1 MGLYTSASMR
11 ILFINKASLRHE
23 GGAEIRSKEVAKRL
37 VSLGHDVVVLAAKTN
52 INELESE
59 RYQGIQLYHKKVL
72 PDWVIRRFPAPHY
85 FCLAAANLF
94 LMFHIY
100 FLLKGEKFDII
111 REDISPFP
119 PSFLLSIIRLPA
131 LKRIAMVHNLPRTL
145 KGWLRFYG
153 PVYGFVGFLM
163 NCLLR
168 SGKLKYD
175 RIISA
180 GKWFADELKQS
191 PKIASRVSYIPNG
204 VDLQQFCNRKKHP
217 CNPELVRLLSVGR
230 LVETKGH
237 RYSIEALSHLKD
249 EYPRIKL
256 DIFGD
261 GPLKQ
266 TLGRLAEQLGV
277 YDRVDFKL
285 PVPYEQMAQIYIQY
299 DFFVMPSVFEGFP
312 VVLIEAM
319 ASELPIIATAIPGI
333 AGVLDASCATLALT
347 EDGHDLAQNLR
358 WAFKHPDEIAQKAD
372 LAYKYAKQYSWDRVA
387 EQEMAEFV
395 LRNDKSP
402 NEGDGPWKG

>member
-1 MGLYTSASMR
+1 MR

-37 VSLGHDVVVLAAKTN
+37 VSFGHDVVVLAAKTN
-52 INELESE
+52 INDPDSE
-59 RYQGIQLYHKKVL
+59 HYQGIQLYHKKVL

-85 FCLAAANLF
+85 LSLAAANLF

-100 FLLKGEKFDII
+100 FLLKEEKFDII

-119 PSFLLSIIRLPA
+119 PSFLLSIVRLPA
-131 LKRIAMVHNLPRTL
+131 FKRIAMVHNLPRTL

-163 NCLLR
+163 NRLLR
-168 SGKLKYD
+168 SGKLKFD

-180 GKWFADELKQS
+180 GKWFADELKES
-191 PKIASRVSYIPNG
+191 PKIAGRVSYIPNG
-204 VDLQQFCNRKKHP
+204 VDLRQFCNRQKNTY
-217 CNPELVRLLSVGR
+217 NPEVLRLLSVGR

-237 RYSIEALSHLKD
+237 RYSIEALSHLKS
-249 EYPRIKL
+249 EYPQIKL

-266 TLGRLAEQLGV
+266 ALGRLAEQLGV
-277 YDRVDFKL
+277 RDRIDFKL

-319 ASELPIIATAIPGI
+319 ASELPIVATGIPGI
-333 AGVLDASCATLALT
+333 AGVLDASCATLTLT
-347 EDGHDLAQNLR
+347 EDGHDIAQKLR
-358 WAFKHPDEIAQKAD
+358 WAFEHPDEVTQRAKQG
-372 LAYKYAKQYSWDRVA
+372 YRNAKQYSWDRVA
-387 EQEMAEFV
+387 EQELAEFV
-395 LRNDKSP
+395 LSNDKSP
-402 NEGDGPWKG
+402 NEGDRSWKG

>member
-1 MGLYTSASMR
+1 MR

-23 GGAEIRSKEVAKRL
+23 GGAEIRSKEVGKRL

-52 INELESE
+52 INEPESE
-59 RYQGIQLYHKKVL
+59 HYQGIKVYYKKVL
-72 PDWVIRRFPAPHY
+72 PDWLIQRFPAPHY
-85 FCLAAANLF
+85 LCLAAANLF

-100 FLLKGEKFDII
+100 FLLRGEKFDLI

-119 PSFLLSIIRLPA
+119 PSFLLSFVGLPA
-131 LKRIAMVHNLPRTL
+131 SKRIAVVHNLPQTL
-145 KGWLRFYG
+145 SVWLKFYG
-153 PVYGFVGFLM
+153 PIYGFPGFLM
-163 NCLLR
+163 SGFLR

-204 VDLQQFCNRKKHP
+204 VDIQQFCNRKKQP
-217 CNPELVRLLSVGR
+217 YNSELIRLLSVGR

-237 RYSIEALSHLKD
+237 RYSIEALSYLKG
-249 EYPRIKL
+249 EFPRIKL

-261 GPLKQ
+261 GPLKK

-277 YDRVDFKL
+277 YDRIDFKL

-312 VVLIEAM
+312 VTLIEAM
-319 ASELPIIATAIPGI
+319 ASELPIVATDIPGI
-333 AGVLDASCATLALT
+333 TGVLDASCATLALP
-347 EDGHDLAQNLR
+347 EDGLDLAQKLK
-358 WAFKHPDEIAQKAD
+358 WAVKHPDEIAQKAE
-372 LAYKYAKQYSWDRVA
+372 LGYRYAKQYSWDRVA
-387 EQEMAEFV
+387 DQEMAEFV
-395 LRNDKSP
+395 LGRDKSL
-402 NEGDGPWKG
+402 N

>member
-1 MGLYTSASMR
+1 MGVYTSASMR

-52 INELESE
+52 IKELELE

-85 FCLAAANLF
+85 LCLAAANLF

-119 PSFLLSIIRLPA
+119 PSFLLSIVRLPA
-131 LKRIAMVHNLPRTL
+131 LKRIAIVHNLPRTL

-204 VDLQQFCNRKKHP
+204 VDLQQFCNRKTQP

-237 RYSIEALSHLKD
+237 RYSIEAISHLKD

-277 YDRVDFKL
+277 YDRV
-285 PVPYEQMAQIYIQY
+285 V
-299 DFFVMPSVFEGFP
+299 FFCYR
-312 VVLIEAM
+312 
-319 ASELPIIATAIPGI
+319 TA
-333 AGVLDASCATLALT
+333 VDQHHLECS
-347 EDGHDLAQNLR
+347 
-358 WAFKHPDEIAQKAD
+358 
-372 LAYKYAKQYSWDRVA
+372 
-387 EQEMAEFV
+387 
-395 LRNDKSP
+395 
-402 NEGDGPWKG
+402 

>member
-1 MGLYTSASMR
+1 MGLYPSPSMR

-23 GGAEIRSKEVAKRL
+23 GGAEIRSKEVGKRL

-52 INELESE
+52 INEPESE
-59 RYQGIQLYHKKVL
+59 HYQGIQLYHKKVL

-85 FCLAAANLF
+85 LCLAAANLF
-94 LMFHIY
+94 LMFYIY
-100 FLLKGEKFDII
+100 FLLKEEKFDII

-119 PSFLLSIIRLPA
+119 PSFLLSIVRLPV

-153 PVYGFVGFLM
+153 PVYGAVGFLM
-163 NCLLR
+163 SHLLR

-204 VDLQQFCNRKKHP
+204 VDIQQFCNRKKQP
-217 CNPELVRLLSVGR
+217 YNPELIRLLSVGR

-256 DIFGD
+256 DIFGA

-266 TLGRLAEQLGV
+266 ALVRLAEQLGV
-277 YDRVDFKL
+277 YDRIDFKL
-285 PVPYEQMAQIYIQY
+285 PVPYEQMTQIYIQY

-319 ASELPIIATAIPGI
+319 ASELPVVATDIPGI
-333 AGVLDASCATLALT
+333 TGVLDASCATLALT
-347 EDGHDLAQNLR
+347 ENGRDLAHKLN
-358 WAFKHPDEIAQKAD
+358 WAFKHPEEIAQKAE
-372 LAYKYAKQYSWDRVA
+372 LGYRYAKQYTWDRVA
-387 EQEMAEFV
+387 DQEMAEFV
-395 LRNDKSP
+395 LGRDKSP
-402 NEGDGPWKG
+402 D

>member
-1 MGLYTSASMR
+1 MGLNTSPSMR

-23 GGAEIRSKEVAKRL
+23 GGAEIRSKEVGKRL

-52 INELESE
+52 INDPESE
-59 RYQGIQLYHKKVL
+59 HYQGIQLYHKKVL

-85 FCLAAANLF
+85 LCLAAANLF

-100 FLLKGEKFDII
+100 FLLKEEKFDII

-119 PSFLLSIIRLPA
+119 PSFLFSLVALPA
-131 LKRIAMVHNLPRTL
+131 LKRIAMVHNLPQTL

-163 NCLLR
+163 SSLLR

-180 GKWFADELKQS
+180 GKWFADELKLY
-191 PKIASRVSYIPNG
+191 PKIASKVSYIPNG
-204 VDLQQFCNRKKHP
+204 VDLQQFCNRNKQP
-217 CNPELVRLLSVGR
+217 YNPKLIRLLSVGR
-230 LVETKGH
+230 LAETKGH
-237 RYSIEALSHLKD
+237 RYLIEALSYLKS
-249 EYPRIKL
+249 EYPQIKL

-266 TLGRLAEQLGV
+266 TLTRLAEQFEV
-277 YDRVDFKL
+277 VDNVDFKC
-285 PVPYEQMAQIYIQY
+285 PVPYERMAQIYIEY

-312 VVLIEAM
+312 LTLVEAM
-319 ASELPIIATAIPGI
+319 ASELPIVATDIPGI
-333 AGVLDASCATLALT
+333 TGVLDASCATLALT
-347 EDGHDLAQNLR
+347 ENVRDLAQKLN
-358 WAFKHPDEIAQKAD
+358 WAFKHPDEIAQRAK
-372 LAYKYAKQYSWDRVA
+372 LGYRNAKQYSWDRVA

-395 LRNDKSP
+395 LGRDKSP
-402 NEGDGPWKG
+402 N